1 MANQQFTSISPETVH
16 DAFDNVGRVA
26 LAIQEMVK
34 EALQAGDKT
43 EYYLDAIE
51 ALAAKI
57 GIVAGQ
63 YDGRIPDYTE
73 AVRWVLGFRPEAV
86 KEAV

>member
-34 EALQAGDKT
+34 EALQA
-43 EYYLDAIE
+43 
-51 ALAAKI
+51 
-57 GIVAGQ
+57 
-63 YDGRIPDYTE
+63 
-73 AVRWVLGFRPEAV
+73 AVEPVF
-86 KEAV
+86 